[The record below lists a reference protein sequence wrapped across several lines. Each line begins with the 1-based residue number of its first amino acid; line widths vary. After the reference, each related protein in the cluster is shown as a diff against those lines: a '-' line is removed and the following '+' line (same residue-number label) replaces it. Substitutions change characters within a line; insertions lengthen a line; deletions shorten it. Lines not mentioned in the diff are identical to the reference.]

1 MGHGVRFD
9 WVMVA
14 LGGWLLG
21 GFYVDGWA
29 QNHLATI
36 LESFFTPWHAAFY
49 SGFMAVAGVMALREA
64 RVEVLE
70 ATLRRSHNGG
80 PAEVFPRR
88 DGDDAEAASGTRS
101 SSGRRSR

>member
-1 MGHGVRFD
+1 MTC
-9 WVMVA
+9 VA
-14 LGGWLLG
+14 LP
-21 GFYVDGWA
+21 DGRA
-29 QNHLATI
+29 HHLVTT
-36 LESFFTPWHAAFY
+36 LERVCTPWHAAFS

-80 PAEVFPRR
+80 PAEVFHRR
-88 DGDDAEAASGTRS
+88 DGDDAEAASGTRP